1 MPFVPKKIN
10 IYIYGNRDY
19 IIILQ
24 CLYTMYD
31 EYIQIYIYIV
41 VFDSVE
47 CNVNVIAGCCCLSDW
62 LIVHKG
68 VCVVYVY
75 ISILLIINIYFSI

>member
-1 MPFVPKKIN
+1 
-10 IYIYGNRDY
+10 
-19 IIILQ
+19 
-24 CLYTMYD
+24 MYD

-62 LIVHKG
+62 LIVRMSSMSL
-68 VCVVYVY
+68 
-75 ISILLIINIYFSI
+75 SINLTKL

>member
-1 MPFVPKKIN
+1 
-10 IYIYGNRDY
+10 
-19 IIILQ
+19 
-24 CLYTMYD
+24 MYD

-62 LIVHKG
+62 LIVRMSSMSLSINLTNYKCTYGHMT
-68 VCVVYVY
+68 Y
-75 ISILLIINIYFSI
+75 IFVLHFCAVPTVNPNE